1 MKSNRKFSSKCTRTR
16 AGVTVRIAEDLFQN
30 DPSANEFLI
39 ARLDEKARPKPKTG
53 AENRISNIQCSMQT
67 YIHTEKYPGR
77 REGYKYHFGQASSV
91 YSIFTRVSLHII
103 SGRDND
109 LAAANDWQFIKFRWN
124 ATREY
129 RTPSCVDFDRF
140 WSTKKQGDFVVPSI
154 LPLPPLPSLSSTLF
168 QTAHTLRLSRVLL
181 STYN

>member
-1 MKSNRKFSSKCTRTR
+1 MAQTPRGNFNYRANHVMKSNRKFSSKCTRTR
-16 AGVTVRIAEDLFQN
+16 AGVAVRIAEDLFQN

-67 YIHTEKYPGR
+67 YIHIEKYPGR
-77 REGYKYHFGQASSV
+77 RKVINTTSVRQASC
-91 YSIFTRVSLHII
+91 TRFSPESRLHII

-129 RTPSCVDFDRF
+129 RTVVVDFDRF
-140 WSTKKQGDFVVPSI
+140 
-154 LPLPPLPSLSSTLF
+154 
-168 QTAHTLRLSRVLL
+168 
-181 STYN
+181 